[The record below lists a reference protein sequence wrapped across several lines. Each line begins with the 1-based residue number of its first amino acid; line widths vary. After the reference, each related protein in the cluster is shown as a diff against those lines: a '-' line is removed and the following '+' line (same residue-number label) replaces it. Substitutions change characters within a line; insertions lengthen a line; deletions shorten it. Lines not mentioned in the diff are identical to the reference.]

1 MVLADNVIVPGA
13 PKLLEYFGYKI
24 PAERFGIPPEGFG
37 GTPDS
42 NAIPVKQYIKPSKTR
57 QYSTELVYVPF
68 EYRPET
74 PDAMSVSIRR

>member
-24 PAERFGIPPEGFG
+24 PRERYGIPPEGFG
-37 GTPDS
+37 AASESTT
-42 NAIPVKQYIKPSKTR
+42 IPVSRYITSAKTAK
-57 QYSTELVYVPF
+57 YETELLAVPF

-74 PDAMSVSIRR
+74 PDAMSVSTRL